1 MKVSEFKKVIK
12 PLIKECIKE
21 VILEEGILSN
31 VVSEVAKGLQGNL
44 VTETKTNSANN
55 EEIRLKQEAMEKDR
69 QERIKRLNESAKVG
83 SVNVFEGTQQITES
97 SQGSPLSGV
106 SPDDSGVDISGIL
119 GLAKGKWKHLV

>member
-12 PLIKECIKE
+12 PLIRECIKE

-44 VTETKTNSANN
+44 VTENKTDKAR
-55 EEIRLKQEAMEKDR
+55 EEELQLKREAMEQER

-83 SVNVFEGTQQITES
+83 PVNVFEGTKEVPES
-97 SQGSPLSGV
+97 NQASPLRGV
-106 SPDDSGVDISGIL
+106 APDDSGVDISGIL
-119 GLAKGKWKHLV
+119 GLAGDKWKHLV

>member
-12 PLIKECIKE
+12 PLIRECIKE

-44 VTETKTNSANN
+44 VTENKTDKAR
-55 EEIRLKQEAMEKDR
+55 EEELQLKREAMEQER

-83 SVNVFEGTQQITES
+83 PVNVFEGTKEVPES
-97 SQGSPLSGV
+97 TQASPLRGV
-106 SPDDSGVDISGIL
+106 APDDSGVDISGIL
-119 GLAKGKWKHLV
+119 GLAGDKWKHLV

>member
-44 VTETKTNSANN
+44 VTENKTDKAR
-55 EEIRLKQEAMEKDR
+55 EEELQLKRETMEQER

-83 SVNVFEGTQQITES
+83 PVNVFEGTKQVSES
-97 SQGSPLSGV
+97 NQSSPLSGV

-119 GLAKGKWKHLV
+119 GLAGDKWKHLV